1 MKLTKGNEPLGLP
14 EWMKFGLELEV
25 ENVKYSTVTA
35 EAKKRGWHTDKDQSL
50 TDSGVE
56 TVSPV
61 LSENKPEVWKEVAD
75 ICQIIKDNPNDERGA
90 YTDHTCGGHI
100 HFDSTMFRK
109 NPEMMKNFMRLWAES
124 EELVYKMCNDKN
136 DPIRDGAMN
145 TAGITMKKVLAELTK
160 PSEVKVNSL
169 RNLCSRAREIMRNAT
184 NANRKLNVLLSDA
197 LVSRNGMAA
206 PIGAKI
212 QKQLEA
218 GKLKLGMPKN
228 FVYRHT
234 VGKVYRDVVAKQKL
248 DPARYSGLNL
258 TNLGMKKKNTIEFRA
273 SNGTMN
279 PETIKENVFLYASVL
294 NTAVEMTKNPELYQ
308 ERLEEFYKRDVSEE
322 EKATAFLGL
331 VMDNPEDR
339 QVYMDR
345 WESVKDAPVFSAKGA
360 RNFAKGTFKK
370 EEIQTIAEQTSGEKV
385 KGAIDFVKDLRNR
398 IMNKDKEEQHA
409 LGY

>member
-1 MKLTKGNEPLGLP
+1 MKLTKGNELLGLP

-25 ENVKYSTVTA
+25 ENVKYSAVTA

-61 LSENKPEVWKEVAD
+61 LSEGKSDVWEEVSD

-100 HFDSTMFRK
+100 HFDSTVFRK

-145 TAGITMKKVLAELTK
+145 TSGLTMKNIFQELTK
-160 PSEVKVNSL
+160 PSQVKGHSL
-169 RNLCSRAREIMRNAT
+169 KDLCDRAREIMRNAT

-197 LVSRNGMAA
+197 LISRDGMAA
-206 PIGAKI
+206 PIGSKI

-228 FVYRHT
+228 IIYRNT
-234 VGKVYRDVVAKQKL
+234 VGKAYRDIIAKNKL
-248 DPARYSGLNL
+248 DPARYTGLNL

-273 SNGTMN
+273 SNGTMD
-279 PETIKENVFLYASVL
+279 PQTLKENVFLYGSIL
-294 NTAVEMTKNPELYQ
+294 NTAVEMTRNPELYH
-308 ERLEEFYKRDVSEE
+308 ERLQNFYKRDVTEE
-322 EKATAFLGL
+322 EKAQAFLGL
-331 VMDNPEDR
+331 IMDDPEDR

-345 WESVKDAPVFSAKGA
+345 WESVKDAPVFSAKGS
-360 RNFAKGTFKK
+360 RLFAKGTFQK
-370 EEIQTIAEQTSGEKV
+370 EDIQEVAEHTPGEAV
-385 KGAIDFVKDLRNR
+385 KGALGFIKNLKERITNR
-398 IMNKDKEEQHA
+398 GKEDSHA